1 VGRGALS
8 GGRTAGL
15 TRAGAGAPPGL
26 VLAIDGGNSKTD
38 VALAAG
44 DGEILAQAQ
53 AGPFTPQAS
62 GVAAAVDVVAGAVEE
77 IRARLGLPAHA
88 PLARHTAAFVAGAD
102 LPQEEEAL
110 EAAFAP
116 RGWTDTV
123 EVGNDAFALL
133 RAGTSRPWGVA
144 VVCGAGTNCV
154 GIGPDG
160 RRARY
165 PALGELTGDWGG
177 GGHLGRL
184 ALYAAVRGEDGRG
197 PRTALT
203 EAVAGHFGT
212 RTALDAALGFHL
224 GGFAEERLH
233 ELSPL
238 LLRVAS
244 AGDAT
249 ALEYVERQAREV
261 VVWAGAALGRLD
273 LLDRET
279 EVVLGG
285 GVLRAAEPVLMD
297 RIAALAAR
305 RIPAARLLVPR
316 RRPIHGAVLLGL
328 DRLGLAPAG
337 AAPGP
342 AARALPTRYQ
352 SFPRER
358 CTGNHRGS

>member
-1 VGRGALS
+1 VGCGTLS
-8 GGRTAGL
+8 DEQAVGVLAEAG
-15 TRAGAGAPPGL
+15 TPPGL

-38 VALAAG
+38 VALATG

-53 AGPFTPQAS
+53 AGPFTPQSS
-62 GVAAAVDVVAGAVEE
+62 GVNAAVDVAAKAVGE
-77 IRARLGLPAHA
+77 IRTRLGLPEDA
-88 PLARHTAAFVAGAD
+88 PLARHLSAFVAGAD
-102 LPQEEEAL
+102 LPQEETAL
-110 EAAFAP
+110 EEAFAA
-116 RGWTDTV
+116 RGWTATV
-123 EVGNDAFALL
+123 EVGNDSFALL

-165 PALGELTGDWGG
+165 PALGALTGDWGG

-184 ALYAAVRGEDGRG
+184 AMYAAVRGEDGRG

-203 EAVAGHFGT
+203 AAVAEHFGT
-212 RTALDAALGFHL
+212 QSALDAALAFHL
-224 GGFAEERLH
+224 GTFAEDRMH

-238 LLRVAS
+238 MLRVAT

-249 ALEYVERQAREV
+249 ALEYVQRQAQEV
-261 VVWAGAALGRLD
+261 VVWAGVALRQLD
-273 LLDRET
+273 LQDRET

-297 RIAALAAR
+297 RIAQLAAR
-305 RIPAARLLVPR
+305 RIPAARLLVPP

-328 DRLGLAPAG
+328 DRLGVASG
-337 AAPGP
+337 G
-342 AARALPTRYQ
+342 
-352 SFPRER
+352 
-358 CTGNHRGS
+358 